1 MYTVADLKGF
11 TQDIANEFNAGHIRA
26 PVHLDGGNE
35 QHLIDIFKEV
45 KPEDWLVGQWRMQLK
60 CLLKGVPPADLKAA
74 IMAGRSISL
83 CFPKY
88 RILSSA
94 IAGGHLP
101 IALGIAMGIKAE
113 GGGNQVW
120 CWLGDMTSE
129 MGIAYECIKYASWH
143 DLPVHWVVED
153 NGKSVVTDTRDTWFG
168 CNADL
173 TYKNVFLARRT
184 HFYRYDLPYP
194 HSGAG
199 KRVNF

>member
-1 MYTVADLKGF
+1 MYTVADLQGF

-45 KPEDWLVGQWRMQLK
+45 KPEDWVIGQWRMQLK
-60 CLLKGVPPADLKAA
+60 CLLKGVPPTELKAA

-101 IALGIAMGIKAE
+101 IALGIAMGIKRE
-113 GGGNQVW
+113 GGANKVW

-129 MGIAYECIKYASWH
+129 MGIAHECFKYSWGH
-143 DLPVHWVVED
+143 KLPIEWIVED
-153 NGKSVVTDTRDTWFG
+153 NNKSVCTPTYETWRCHVMAEHIPG
-168 CNADL
+168 
-173 TYKNVFLARRT
+173 VR
-184 HFYRYDLPYP
+184 FYPYHLPYP

>member
-1 MYTVADLKGF
+1 MYTVADLRGF
-11 TQDIANEFNAGHIRA
+11 TEDIANEFNAGHIRA

-45 KPEDWLVGQWRMQLK
+45 KPEDWVIGQWRMQLK
-60 CLLKGVPPADLKAA
+60 CLLKGVPPAELKAA

-83 CFPKY
+83 CFPKH

-101 IALGIAMGIKAE
+101 IALGIAMGIKRE
-113 GGGNQVW
+113 GGANKVW
-120 CWLGDMTSE
+120 VFLGDMTAE
-129 MGIAYECIKYASWH
+129 MGIFHECEKYARFRQ
-143 DLPVHWVVED
+143 LPIEFVVEN
-153 NGKSVVTDTRDTWFG
+153 NGKSVMTDTMDAWG
-168 CNADL
+168 IDPENPAPVGIC
-173 TYKNVFLARRT
+173 YE
-184 HFYRYDLPYP
+184 YDYELPWP